1 MARRKLESCSDI
13 KRYLSY
19 LIRQTQAKKV
29 DGSLAGKLGYLCS
42 ILIKCIESTDIEMR
56 LSELEKNLNKK

>member
-1 MARRKLESCSDI
+1 MARRKLENCGDI

-29 DGSLAGKLGYLCS
+29 SGNTAGKLGYLCS
-42 ILIKCIESTDIEMR
+42 ILIKCIESSDLEAR
-56 LSELEKNLNKK
+56 LSKLEEKITK